1 MAERILMTNGNLK
14 VTDNPIIPF
23 IEGDGV
29 GRDIWKN
36 AQAIFDK
43 AVEVAYG
50 GQRRIEWQEFL
61 AGKKAFDKTGEWLP
75 QETLEA
81 IRESLVA
88 IKGPLET
95 PVGGGIR
102 SLNVALR
109 QELDLYAC
117 VRPVRY
123 FEGVASPLKE
133 PEKTDIT
140 IFREN
145 TEDIYAG
152 IEWVAGTVDVERVIA
167 FFQTEMN
174 VDKES
179 FASLMGLKEQLKV
192 KQEEEARIAAEKE
205 QKRKEAEA
213 KAHEFENAM
222 KELGVKKKI
231 GREDKV
237 FHAMP
242 KPAPIPR
249 QRYADEKAV
258 LEDSLSDNISI
269 DHLLDSDERLSY
281 RAPSMAPDVP
291 KKLHQGAWS
300 VKGTLDLHGYTSEE
314 ARLLLVEFL
323 NEERKAGHRA
333 VRIIHGQGFGSAGR
347 KPVLKEKVPV
357 WQIGRAS
364 CRERV

>member
-1 MAERILMTNGNLK
+1 
-14 VTDNPIIPF
+14 
-23 IEGDGV
+23 
-29 GRDIWKN
+29 
-36 AQAIFDK
+36 
-43 AVEVAYG
+43 
-50 GQRRIEWQEFL
+50 
-61 AGKKAFDKTGEWLP
+61 
-75 QETLEA
+75 
-81 IRESLVA
+81 
-88 IKGPLET
+88 
-95 PVGGGIR
+95 
-102 SLNVALR
+102 
-109 QELDLYAC
+109 
-117 VRPVRY
+117 
-123 FEGVASPLKE
+123 
-133 PEKTDIT
+133 
-140 IFREN
+140 
-145 TEDIYAG
+145 
-152 IEWVAGTVDVERVIA
+152 
-167 FFQTEMN
+167 MN

-179 FASLMGLKEQLKV
+179 FASLMSLKEQLKV

-323 NEERKAGHRA
+323 NEE
-333 VRIIHGQGFGSAGR
+333 
-347 KPVLKEKVPV
+347 
-357 WQIGRAS
+357 
-364 CRERV
+364 

>member
-152 IEWVAGTVDVERVIA
+152 IEWEAGTVDVERVIA
-167 FFQTEMN
+167 FFSN
-174 VDKES
+174 
-179 FASLMGLKEQLKV
+179 
-192 KQEEEARIAAEKE
+192 R
-205 QKRKEAEA
+205 
-213 KAHEFENAM
+213 
-222 KELGVKKKI
+222 
-231 GREDKV
+231 
-237 FHAMP
+237 
-242 KPAPIPR
+242 
-249 QRYADEKAV
+249 
-258 LEDSLSDNISI
+258 
-269 DHLLDSDERLSY
+269 
-281 RAPSMAPDVP
+281 
-291 KKLHQGAWS
+291 
-300 VKGTLDLHGYTSEE
+300 
-314 ARLLLVEFL
+314 
-323 NEERKAGHRA
+323 NE
-333 VRIIHGQGFGSAGR
+333 
-347 KPVLKEKVPV
+347 
-357 WQIGRAS
+357 
-364 CRERV
+364 CR

>member
-1 MAERILMTNGNLK
+1 
-14 VTDNPIIPF
+14 
-23 IEGDGV
+23 
-29 GRDIWKN
+29 
-36 AQAIFDK
+36 
-43 AVEVAYG
+43 
-50 GQRRIEWQEFL
+50 
-61 AGKKAFDKTGEWLP
+61 
-75 QETLEA
+75 
-81 IRESLVA
+81 
-88 IKGPLET
+88 
-95 PVGGGIR
+95 
-102 SLNVALR
+102 
-109 QELDLYAC
+109 
-117 VRPVRY
+117 
-123 FEGVASPLKE
+123 
-133 PEKTDIT
+133 
-140 IFREN
+140 
-145 TEDIYAG
+145 
-152 IEWVAGTVDVERVIA
+152 
-167 FFQTEMN
+167 MN

-192 KQEEEARIAAEKE
+192 KQEEEARIATEKE
-205 QKRKEAEA
+205 QKRKEAAA

-237 FHAMP
+237 FHALP

-300 VKGTLDLHGYTSEE
+300 IKGTLDLHGYTSEE

-323 NEERKAGHRA
+323 NEERKAGL
-333 VRIIHGQGFGSAGR
+333 GSAGR

-357 WQIGRAS
+357 WLAQRKEVLAFVQAPPYDGGAGA
-364 CRERV
+364 VYVLLAP

>member
-1 MAERILMTNGNLK
+1 
-14 VTDNPIIPF
+14 
-23 IEGDGV
+23 
-29 GRDIWKN
+29 
-36 AQAIFDK
+36 
-43 AVEVAYG
+43 
-50 GQRRIEWQEFL
+50 
-61 AGKKAFDKTGEWLP
+61 
-75 QETLEA
+75 
-81 IRESLVA
+81 
-88 IKGPLET
+88 
-95 PVGGGIR
+95 
-102 SLNVALR
+102 
-109 QELDLYAC
+109 
-117 VRPVRY
+117 
-123 FEGVASPLKE
+123 
-133 PEKTDIT
+133 
-140 IFREN
+140 
-145 TEDIYAG
+145 
-152 IEWVAGTVDVERVIA
+152 
-167 FFQTEMN
+167 MN

-323 NEERKAGHRA
+323 NEERKPDT
-333 VRIIHGQGFGSAGR
+333 VPCESSTDRIRLCWTEACFGRFRFGWLSERGAR
-347 KPVLKEKVPV
+347 L
-357 WQIGRAS
+357 
-364 CRERV
+364 CRRRL

>member
-1 MAERILMTNGNLK
+1 
-14 VTDNPIIPF
+14 
-23 IEGDGV
+23 
-29 GRDIWKN
+29 
-36 AQAIFDK
+36 
-43 AVEVAYG
+43 
-50 GQRRIEWQEFL
+50 
-61 AGKKAFDKTGEWLP
+61 
-75 QETLEA
+75 
-81 IRESLVA
+81 
-88 IKGPLET
+88 
-95 PVGGGIR
+95 
-102 SLNVALR
+102 
-109 QELDLYAC
+109 
-117 VRPVRY
+117 
-123 FEGVASPLKE
+123 
-133 PEKTDIT
+133 
-140 IFREN
+140 
-145 TEDIYAG
+145 
-152 IEWVAGTVDVERVIA
+152 
-167 FFQTEMN
+167 MN

-205 QKRKEAEA
+205 QKRKEAAA

-237 FHAMP
+237 FHALP

-300 VKGTLDLHGYTSEE
+300 IKGTLDLHGYTSEE

-323 NEERKAGHRA
+323 NEERKAGRA
-333 VRIIHGQGFGSAGR
+333 NHPRTRIRLCRTKACFKGKGSGLAGSAKRGTCLCAGSALRRRSGR
-347 KPVLKEKVPV
+347 RLCSFSALTGSKNNSTDAF
-357 WQIGRAS
+357 RAS
-364 CRERV
+364 VFCCIRRQRFRFHQF